1 MVDLQCCSLT
11 CFDPLPLGA
20 CIVKIVM
27 TVQMELVLKNTPV
40 NAEAVRD
47 VCSLPGSGRSPGEGN
62 GNPLL
67 YSCLENLIDR
77 GAWQAT
83 VHSVTKSGHDWAT
96 KHTHI
101 FLKNWNLSLL
111 GKAPFHPDKFP
122 CSESSFPEIKISTHI
137 IFWLVLM
144 WHLFL
149 HPFNYNL

>member
-83 VHSVTKSGHDWAT
+83 VHSVTKSRDMT
-96 KHTHI
+96 EQLNTHI
-101 FLKNWNLSLL
+101 
-111 GKAPFHPDKFP
+111 
-122 CSESSFPEIKISTHI
+122 SS
-137 IFWLVLM
+137 
-144 WHLFL
+144 
-149 HPFNYNL
+149 